1 MASSPGST
9 SGSPEQPSV
18 FKNSNHHARSFE
30 TLNVMREQ
38 HVLCDVT
45 VRVGGKNI
53 LGEFISVKESILFVY
68 LY

>member
-1 MASSPGST
+1 
-9 SGSPEQPSV
+9 
-18 FKNSNHHARSFE
+18 
-30 TLNVMREQ
+30 MREQ